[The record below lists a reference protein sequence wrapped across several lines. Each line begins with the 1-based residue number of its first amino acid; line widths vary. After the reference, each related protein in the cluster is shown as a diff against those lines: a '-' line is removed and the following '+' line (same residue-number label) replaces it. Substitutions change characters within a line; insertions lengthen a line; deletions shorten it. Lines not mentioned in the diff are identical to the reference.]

1 MALFVNLRKGW
12 WTLLGWAVVTL
23 VGGKQQERE
32 DKKRRDLEKHRYS
45 FKRPGDPR
53 KHVFIGT
60 PEEAK
65 RFQEELTRKVE
76 SAKGN
81 GK

>member
-12 WTLLGWAVVTL
+12 WTLLGWMTVTL
-23 VGGKQQERE
+23 IGGKQQERE
-32 DKKRRDLEKHRYS
+32 DKKKYDAEKHRYS

-53 KHVFIGT
+53 THIFIGT
-60 PEEAK
+60 PEEVK
-65 RFQEELTRKVE
+65 RFSKELRRKVK